1 MQLKKGERALLAY
14 FPTSNDARKAAEELK
29 RAGIEEVRVDRIS
42 RFGVNNDAEINNP
55 IAGRAETI
63 TGLTLY
69 SAGTD
74 SMIDD
79 DTRVLK
85 AADPSVSGIGD
96 HNYGVAGGAAFM
108 VTAVTTDDLLNSA
121 RAIIKD
127 SGGKM

>member
-1 MQLKKGERALLAY
+1 MQLNKGERALLAY

-29 RAGIEEVRVDRIS
+29 RAGIGEVQVDRIS

-74 SMIDD
+74 SMIGD
-79 DTRVLK
+79 DTRVLR
-85 AADPSVSGIGD
+85 AADPSVSGMAAN
-96 HNYGVAGGAAFM
+96 NYGAAGGAAFM
-108 VTAVTTDDLLNSA
+108 ISAVTTDDQFDSA
-121 RAIIKD
+121 KAIIEA
-127 SGGKM
+127 SGGKL